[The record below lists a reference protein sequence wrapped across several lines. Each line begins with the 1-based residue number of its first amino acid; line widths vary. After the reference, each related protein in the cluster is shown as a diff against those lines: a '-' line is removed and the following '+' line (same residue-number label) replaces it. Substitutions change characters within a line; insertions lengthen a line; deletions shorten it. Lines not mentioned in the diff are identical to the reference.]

1 MKGVFKFS
9 THIIFVDEKQLGAG
23 KLAKGLGVIQANIM
37 CDLVD
42 YVILRIGAWRSHAN
56 SGQTVHSF

>member
-23 KLAKGLGVIQANIM
+23 KLTKGLGVIQANIM

-42 YVILRIGAWRSHAN
+42 YVILRIGAWRSQF
-56 SGQTVHSF
+56 SR